1 MLCHFLV
8 RKSML
13 HKSLLPLPDV
23 LGPKWLTKYKTKI
36 NVLLI
41 VQFFVILA
49 PIFCQNNSVRNE

>member
-1 MLCHFLV
+1 
-8 RKSML
+8 ML